1 MIYKLSGR
9 VERKAQ
15 VERNERSAIVPQ
27 KSAYCAEW
35 SSTPGVSL
43 MMRKL
48 RKGMPYKW
56 HTCAMAADSISTARP
71 AGKRCLMAPSSARSV
86 MKRSPVQINPL
97 QMRLPARHYSGTSVF
112 QQGSAP
118 FVRGRKPL
126 HLSIFI
132 PLATPHHHGRPN
144 VRSPTTSI
152 TLRQASIRPPHR
164 C

>member
-56 HTCAMAADSISTARP
+56 HTCAMAADSISTASP

-97 QMRLPARHYSGTSVF
+97 QMRLSGRHYSGTKRVPTRKRTLRTR
-112 QQGSAP
+112 QEALAP
-118 FVRGRKPL
+118 VHIHSPR
-126 HLSIFI
+126 H
-132 PLATPHHHGRPN
+132 TTHHGRPN
-144 VRSPTTSI
+144 VRSP
-152 TLRQASIRPPHR
+152 PHPSP
-164 C
+164 

>member
-56 HTCAMAADSISTARP
+56 HTCAMAADSISTASP

-97 QMRLPARHYSGTSVF
+97 QMRLSGPALFRDKACSNKEAHPSYAAGSPCTCPYSFPST
-112 QQGSAP
+112 
-118 FVRGRKPL
+118 
-126 HLSIFI
+126 
-132 PLATPHHHGRPN
+132 HHGRPN
-144 VRSPTTSI
+144 VRSP
-152 TLRQASIRPPHR
+152 PHPSP
-164 C
+164 